1 MWTKS
6 LLKIKFKATA
16 IHLLFSLV
24 VFVVLAYLI
33 VFHWYP
39 VPYFGVDGGWQGIR
53 LIALVDMVLGPLITF
68 LIFDLSKSRRAIV
81 FDIAVIF
88 IFQIG
93 ALIYG
98 INAAY
103 SQRPVAIVAIDEFLF
118 PVTFETFRGT
128 VDSTEQLAR
137 LSPEKTPII
146 YAEYP
151 TTRKEFE
158 EVLRMEQQLLKY
170 NMSKSTATKDYYI
183 SVARLDYL
191 TAKSY

>member
-103 SQRPVAIVAIDEFLF
+103 SQRPVAIVACDTAQIVDC
-118 PVTFETFRGT
+118 PVELWVKGQGALLRG
-128 VDSTEQLAR
+128 LR
-137 LSPEKTPII
+137 LSEITSVIEDESKVRMRCGV
-146 YAEYP
+146 
-151 TTRKEFE
+151 TRSQANGAGPD
-158 EVLRMEQQLLKY
+158 L
-170 NMSKSTATKDYYI
+170 
-183 SVARLDYL
+183 
-191 TAKSY
+191 